1 MSKKDRIILTG
12 FMGTGK
18 TAVGEVLALRLG
30 RPFLDTDQ
38 MVEKETGATI
48 PEIFD
53 KKGED
58 FFREIEKKM
67 VKKAL
72 SEDKVVVATG
82 GGAVLDPENLA
93 LMKEKGILIA
103 LSSSP
108 EIISERLT
116 QFEAR
121 PLLKGKDRLERIRQL
136 FSKRSP
142 FYEQADHIIDT
153 SGKKIEEAVEEI
165 VKLLNINA

>member
-30 RPFLDTDQ
+30 LPFRDTDQ
-38 MVEKETGATI
+38 MVEKETGLTI

-72 SEDKVVVATG
+72 SDEKVVVATG
-82 GGAVLDPENLA
+82 GGAVLDPENLT

-108 EIISERLT
+108 EIISSRLT
-116 QFEAR
+116 QFENR

-165 VKLLNINA
+165 MKILGTNA